1 MKSNILNFSITLM
14 TLFFFGKSVA
24 LNLAHYLYN
33 LLRSNILPL
42 YNLLR
47 SNILP
52 LLAVSGSVTY
62 MNFQAVFI
70 FVQEYL

>member
-14 TLFFFGKSVA
+14 THFFFFGKSVA

-52 LLAVSGSVTY
+52 LLAVSG